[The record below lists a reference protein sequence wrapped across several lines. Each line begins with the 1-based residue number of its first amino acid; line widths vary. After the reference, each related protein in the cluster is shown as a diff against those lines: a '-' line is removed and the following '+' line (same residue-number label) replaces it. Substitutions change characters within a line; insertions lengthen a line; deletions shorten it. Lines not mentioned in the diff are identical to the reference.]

1 MDRLSSPPR
10 RGPGAFGGV
19 TGRGLDSRVHGS
31 DDEKHV
37 PKSSADVALTAKELI
52 VAKPG
57 IRTISSSCL
66 IALVFASAAASAGT
80 AEDAASQFLQVQAGK
95 PGQQV
100 SVTIEPSAA
109 TLPECVNPS
118 ASLPANGQRLLGR
131 VTVEIRCADGQPRY
145 LQARVAVDGEYWVAA
160 EDIPA
165 RTPIS
170 ASMLESRRGDLA
182 QLPREAVLDASA
194 VVGDVTTRNLAQGTV
209 LQTSQLQAPK
219 LVQRASPVTVEA
231 DGPGFRVTRQ
241 GESLQDGAL
250 GDTVRVR
257 MTDRSV
263 LSGVVAAGGIVKVS
277 F

>member
-1 MDRLSSPPR
+1 MP
-10 RGPGAFGGV
+10 V
-19 TGRGLDSRVHGS
+19 TGPCR
-31 DDEKHV
+31 
-37 PKSSADVALTAKELI
+37 SSILAL
-52 VAKPG
+52 
-57 IRTISSSCL
+57 
-66 IALVFASAAASAGT
+66 ALLLASAVACAGT
-80 AEDAASQFLQVQAGK
+80 AEDAAGRFLQAQAAK

-100 SVTIEPSAA
+100 SVTVEPSPA
-109 TLPECVNPS
+109 TLPACTDPQP
-118 ASLPANGQRLLGR
+118 SLPGNGQRLLGR
-131 VTVEIRCADGQPRY
+131 VTVEIRCADGQVRY
-145 LQARVAVDGEYWVAA
+145 LQARVAIEGDYWVAA

-182 QLPREAVLDASA
+182 QLPREAVLDAGA
-194 VVGDVTTRNLAQGTV
+194 VVGDVTTRSLARGTV
-209 LQTSQLQAPK
+209 LQSSQLQSPK
-219 LVQRASPVTVEA
+219 LVQRSSPVTVEA